1 MQLDALLWMLL
12 PAIVAAG
19 SSLLTYYI
27 MQARMDV
34 AVAHERETLAE
45 VRGEVR
51 TWKSTVE
58 ERVKSAEEETR
69 RKALDDF
76 MQDFRVDERH
86 YFREN
91 RTDELSTR
99 SMVLQERLYFR
110 NLPLSNWVEH
120 EMVVEENATGDLERL
135 ARGVSIF
142 STSKSLTDQSLP
154 PNLLDATKPV
164 AVPAVSVVGPALD
177 RTEAYDIA
185 S

>member
-1 MQLDALLWMLL
+1 MLWMLL

-19 SSLLTYYI
+19 SSLLTFYI

-34 AVAHERETLAE
+34 AIAHERETIAE

-51 TWKSTVE
+51 TWKNTIE
-58 ERVKSAEEETR
+58 ERVKAAEEETR

-91 RTDELSTR
+91 RTEETSSR

-120 EMVVEENATGDLERL
+120 EMVVEESATGDLERL

-142 STSKSLTDQSLP
+142 STNSKSLGETGLREQGLP
-154 PNLLDATKPV
+154 PNLVDTTRPV
-164 AVPAVSVVGPALD
+164 AVPALNRA
-177 RTEAYDIA
+177 EAFDLA

>member
-27 MQARMDV
+27 MQARLDV

-51 TWKSTVE
+51 TWKNTID
-58 ERVKSAEEETR
+58 ERVKAAEEETR
-69 RKALDDF
+69 RKSLDDF

-91 RTDELSTR
+91 RTEDVNTR

-142 STSKSLTDQSLP
+142 SSTKSVTDQGLP
-154 PNLLDATKPV
+154 PNLLDATKPA
-164 AVPAVSVVGPALD
+164 AVPALNRA
-177 RTEAYDIA
+177 EAFDLA

>member
-1 MQLDALLWMLL
+1 MPLDAVLWMLL

-51 TWKSTVE
+51 TWKTTID
-58 ERVKSAEEETR
+58 ERVRSAEEETR

-91 RTDELSTR
+91 RTEETNSR

-120 EMVVEENATGDLERL
+120 EMIVEQTATGDLERL

-142 STSKSLTDQSLP
+142 STNNKSITDQGLP
-154 PNLLDATKPV
+154 PNLADTTKPV
-164 AVPAVSVVGPALD
+164 AVPALTRS
-177 RTEAYDIA
+177 EAFDLA

>member
-1 MQLDALLWMLL
+1 MPLDAAFWMLL

-34 AVAHERETLAE
+34 AISKERETLAE
-45 VRGEVR
+45 TRGEVR
-51 TWKSTVE
+51 TWKSTIE
-58 ERVKSAEEETR
+58 ERVRAAEEETR

-91 RTDELSTR
+91 HGEELSTR

-120 EMVVEENATGDLERL
+120 EMVVEENATHDLERL
-135 ARGVSIF
+135 ARGVSVF
-142 STSKSLTDQSLP
+142 STNKSLGEQGLP
-154 PNLLDATKPV
+154 PNLLDTTKPV
-164 AVPAVSVVGPALD
+164 AVPSLNRA
-177 RTEAYDIA
+177 EAFDLA